1 VSAEETVV
9 LMFWFMM
16 QDKIWDVFAEVMRS
30 DEELQT
36 STEKPD
42 PEQSM

>member
-1 VSAEETVV
+1 MLLCTI
-9 LMFWFMM
+9 
-16 QDKIWDVFAEVMRS
+16 QDKIWDVFSEVMRS

-36 STEKPD
+36 STDKPD